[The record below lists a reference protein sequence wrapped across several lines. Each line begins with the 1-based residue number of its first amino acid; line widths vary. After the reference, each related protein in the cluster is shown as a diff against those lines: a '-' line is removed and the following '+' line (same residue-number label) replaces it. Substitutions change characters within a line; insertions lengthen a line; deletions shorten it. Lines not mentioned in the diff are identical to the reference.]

1 MEKIIEIIGIKNI
14 VIYLVVINILGF
26 LIMGLDKWKAKNG
39 RWRIPEN
46 TLLLFTILGGGIGTI
61 SGMYIFRHKTKKA
74 KFTVG
79 MPAILVL
86 EIALFIYLSITF

>member
-1 MEKIIEIIGIKNI
+1 
-14 VIYLVVINILGF
+14 
-26 LIMGLDKWKAKNG
+26 MGLDKWKAKNG
-39 RWRIPEN
+39 KWRIPEN

-86 EIALFIYLSITF
+86 EIALFIYLYITF